1 MDLELD
7 ENQRSI
13 ADLSLQI
20 LRESLTRE
28 RLRAIEDGDDHLAHD
43 EWKKLATAGLL
54 GVPLPEDVGGGGFGL
69 VEACLVLEQV
79 GRTVAPLPY
88 LQTVVGAAM
97 TIDAFGTAQ
106 RKDLLPKVVDG
117 SLVLACAFGEFGDEL
132 ATTLPTTTAT
142 RVGGGWRLDGEKPL
156 VPMAHVADR
165 LLVSA
170 RTGDGACGV
179 FLLDP
184 HTLGVTL
191 EPTETTAREI
201 RVNVLLENVLVSA
214 DAVIGAPDQG
224 AAIVAATTKRLL
236 AGLCATQ
243 AGVSAEAL
251 RLTAAHVSEREQFGQ
266 KIATF
271 QAVAQRAA
279 DAYIDV
285 EAITLTARQ
294 AAWLL
299 ANGRPADEALHTA
312 KIWAAEGGFRVAHAA
327 QHLHGGI
334 GVDTEYPLFRYFR
347 TTRQIEL
354 TLGGAAV
361 HVKELG
367 DLIAAGPT
375 TASCPSNGAP

>member
-13 ADLSLQI
+13 TDLTLQI

-28 RLRAIEDGDDHLAHD
+28 RLRAIEASEDHVASD
-43 EWKKLATAGLL
+43 EWKKLATAGIL

-88 LQTVVGAAM
+88 LETVVGAAM
-97 TIDAFGTAQ
+97 TLDAFGTPTQ
-106 RKDLLPKVVDG
+106 RRALLPRIVDG
-117 SLVLACAFGEFGDEL
+117 SLILVTALAERFDEL
-132 ATTLPTTTAT
+132 AASLPTTATAT
-142 RVGGGWRLDGEKPL
+142 RESSGSWRLDGEKHL
-156 VPMAHVADR
+156 VAMAHVADR

-170 RTGDGACGV
+170 RTGPDTCGV
-179 FLLDP
+179 FLVDP
-184 HTLGVTL
+184 RAAGVTL
-191 EPTETTAREI
+191 ETTETTARERRSTVRLTDV
-201 RVNVLLENVLVSA
+201 RVG
-214 DAVIGAPDQG
+214 DDDVIGDARAG
-224 AAIVAATTKRLL
+224 AEVVAATVRRLT

-243 AGVSAEAL
+243 AGVAAEAL

-279 DAYIDV
+279 DAYIDT

-299 ANGRPADEALHTA
+299 ANGRPADAALDTA
-312 KIWAAEGGFRVAHAA
+312 KFWAAEAGFRVAHAA

-347 TTRQIEL
+347 WTRQIEL
-354 TLGGAAV
+354 TLGGAAL
-361 HVKELG
+361 HLAQLG
-367 DLIAAGPT
+367 DRIAAGR
-375 TASCPSNGAP
+375 

>member
-13 ADLSLQI
+13 TDLTLQI

-28 RLRAIEDGDDHLAHD
+28 RLRAIEAGDDHVATD

-54 GVPLPEDVGGGGFGL
+54 GVPLAEDVGGGGFGL
-69 VEACLVLEQV
+69 VEACLVLEQI

-88 LQTVVGAAM
+88 LHTVVGAGM
-97 TIDAFGTAQ
+97 TIDGFGSPAQ
-106 RKDLLPKVVDG
+106 RKALLPRVVDG
-117 SLVLACAFGEFGDEL
+117 SLVLAVAFGEFGDEL
-132 ATTLPTTTAT
+132 ATALPETTAT
-142 RVGGGWRLDGEKPL
+142 SSGERAGWKLDGVKHL

-170 RTGDGACGV
+170 RTGANACGV
-179 FLLDP
+179 FLVDRSAP
-184 HTLGVTL
+184 GVTL
-191 EPTETTAREI
+191 ETTETTARE
-201 RVNVLLENVLVSA
+201 RRSTVRLSGVPVAA
-214 DAVIGAPDQG
+214 DDLIGAPDAG
-224 AAIVAATTKRLL
+224 REIVAATVKRLL

-251 RLTAAHVSEREQFGQ
+251 KLTAAHVSEREQFGQ

-299 ANGRPADEALHTA
+299 AHGRPADEALHTA
-312 KIWAAEGGFRVAHAA
+312 KFWAAEAGFRVAHAA

-361 HVKELG
+361 HLKELG
-367 DLIAAGPT
+367 DKIADPVR
-375 TASCPSNGAP
+375 

>member
-13 ADLSLQI
+13 TDLTLQI

-28 RLRAIEDGDDHLAHD
+28 RLRAIEDGPDHVATD

-54 GVPLPEDVGGGGFGL
+54 GVPLAEDVGGGGFGL
-69 VEACLVLEQV
+69 VEACLVLEQI

-97 TIDAFGTAQ
+97 TIDAFGSPAQ
-106 RKDLLPKVVDG
+106 RRALLPRVVDG
-117 SLVLACAFGEFGDEL
+117 SLVLAVAFGELGDEL
-132 ATTLPTTTAT
+132 ATAVPATTAT
-142 RVGGGWRLDGEKPL
+142 RDGSAWRLDGVKHL

-170 RTGDGACGV
+170 RTGANTCGV
-179 FLLDP
+179 FLVDP
-184 HTLGVTL
+184 RGAGVAL
-191 EPTETTAREI
+191 ETTETTARELRSTVRLDGV
-201 RVNVLLENVLVSA
+201 RVAA
-214 DAVIGAPDQG
+214 DDVVGDAQNGG
-224 AAIVAATTKRLL
+224 AIVAATIKRLL

-299 ANGRPADEALHTA
+299 ANGRPADDALHTA
-312 KIWAAEGGFRVAHAA
+312 KFWAAEGGFRVAHAA

-361 HVKELG
+361 HLKELG
-367 DLIAAGPT
+367 DRIADPPA
-375 TASCPSNGAP
+375 A

>member
-13 ADLSLQI
+13 TDLTLQI

-28 RLRAIEDGDDHLAHD
+28 RLRAIEATSDHIAID
-43 EWKKLATAGLL
+43 EYKKLATAGLL

-97 TIDAFGTAQ
+97 TIDAFATPTQ
-106 RKDLLPKVVDG
+106 RQALLPRVADG
-117 SLVLACAFGEFGDEL
+117 SLVLACAFGEFGDDL
-132 ATTLPTTTAT
+132 GTSLPATTAT
-142 RVGGGWRLDGEKPL
+142 RDGAGWRLDGEKPL

-170 RTGDGACGV
+170 RTGPDACGV
-179 FLLDP
+179 FLVDP
-184 HTLGVTL
+184 RDAGVIL
-191 EPTETTAREI
+191 ETTETTARERRSTVRLHDV
-201 RVNVLLENVLVSA
+201 RVGAE
-214 DAVIGAPDQG
+214 DVIGAPDAG
-224 AAIVAATTKRLL
+224 MDIVAATTKRLL

-279 DAYIDV
+279 DAYIDT

-312 KIWAAEGGFRVAHAA
+312 KIWAAEAGFRVAHAA

-334 GVDTEYPLFRYFR
+334 GVDTEYALVRYFR
-347 TTRQIEL
+347 MTRQIEL
-354 TLGGAAV
+354 TLGGAGV
-361 HVKELG
+361 HLKELG
-367 DLIAAGPT
+367 DRIAGPT
-375 TASCPSNGAP
+375 GA

>member
-28 RLRAIEDGDDHLAHD
+28 RLRTIESTDDHVATD

-97 TIDAFGTAQ
+97 TIDAYGTPAQ
-106 RKDLLPKVVDG
+106 RQALLPRVVDG
-117 SLVLACAFGEFGDEL
+117 ALVLAVAFGEFGDEL
-132 ATTLPTTTAT
+132 ATALPQATAT
-142 RVGGGWRLDGEKPL
+142 RDDAGWRLDGEKHL

-170 RTGDGACGV
+170 RTGPGGCGV
-179 FLLDP
+179 FLVDP
-184 HTLGVTL
+184 RGAGVVLAT
-191 EPTETTAREI
+191 TETTARELRSTVTLADV
-201 RVNVLLENVLVSA
+201 RVAAE
-214 DAVIGAPDQG
+214 DGIGAPDAG
-224 AAIVAATTKRLL
+224 VDIVAATTQRLL

-279 DAYIDV
+279 DAYIDT

-299 ANGRPADEALHTA
+299 ANGRRADEALHTA
-312 KIWAAEGGFRVAHAA
+312 KFWAAEAGFRVAHAA

-361 HVKELG
+361 HLKELG
-367 DLIAAGPT
+367 DRIAGPT
-375 TASCPSNGAP
+375 AA

>member
-7 ENQRSI
+7 ENQRAI
-13 ADLSLQI
+13 ADLTLKI
-20 LRESLTRE
+20 LRGSLTRE
-28 RLRAIEDGDDHLAHD
+28 RLRTIEATDDQVAHD
-43 EWKKLATAGLL
+43 EWRKLATAGLL
-54 GVPLPEDVGGGGFGL
+54 GVPLAEDVGGGGFGL

-88 LQTVVGAAM
+88 LWTVVGAAM
-97 TIDAFGTAQ
+97 AIDESGSAVQ
-106 RKDLLPKVVDG
+106 RQALLPRVVDG
-117 SLVLACAFGEFGDEL
+117 SLGLAVAFGEPGDEL
-132 ATTLPTTTAT
+132 AAVLPQTVAT
-142 RVGGGWRLDGEKPL
+142 RDGAAWRLDGEKPL

-170 RTGDGACGV
+170 RTGPAACGV
-179 FLLDP
+179 FLVEP
-184 HTLGVTL
+184 HAAGVTL
-191 EPTETTAREI
+191 EATETTARE
-201 RVNVLLENVLVSA
+201 RRATVRLAGVRAA
-214 DAVIGAPDQG
+214 DDDVVGAPDAG
-224 AAIVAATTKRLL
+224 TAIVTATVRRLL
-236 AGLCATQ
+236 AGLSATQ
-243 AGVSAEAL
+243 AGVAAEAL

-299 ANGRPADEALHTA
+299 ADGRPADAALHTA
-312 KIWAAEGGFRVAHAA
+312 KLWAAEGGFRVAHAA

-347 TTRQIEL
+347 TTRQLEL

-361 HVKELG
+361 HLAALG
-367 DLIAAGPT
+367 DRIADPGR
-375 TASCPSNGAP
+375 